1 MYLLKIDIRFFDLGQ
16 LRLLDVPRQMALS
29 EEVDEDNAKS
39 LEVIASWLFI
49 ALMAAQWEEPLGP
62 DETSIWLERDVGA
75 PARAEVT
82 LRQTEVDKKDGIG
95 LLSLSNHDVLG
106 LDVSMYE
113 ALRVKILDAL
123 NHLHCD

>member
-1 MYLLKIDIRFFDLGQ
+1 
-16 LRLLDVPRQMALS
+16 MALS

-49 ALMAAQWEEPLGP
+49 ALMAAQWEEPFGP
-62 DETSIWLERDVGA
+62 DETSFWLERDVSA

-82 LRQTEVDKKDGIG
+82 LRQTKVDKEDGIG
-95 LLSLSNHDVLG
+95 LLSLSDHDVLR

-113 ALRVKILDAL
+113 VLRVKILDAL
-123 NHLHCD
+123 NHLHSD